1 MKNNKIILAGGS
13 GFIGNALANY
23 FGTDNE
29 IVILSRNSKS
39 NVNNAFR
46 EFELK
51 EATKKN
57 LRFVYWD
64 GLHAGPWYKEI
75 DDANL
80 VINLAGKSVNC
91 RYNERNKK
99 EIFDSRVNATKA
111 VGEAIRNAVVPPQ
124 LWINAASATIYKH
137 ATKHAWDEYNGE
149 YENDF
154 SVQVCKLWEKTFFGQ
169 RAAFTRK
176 VALRMAVT
184 LGTGGVMIP
193 YLNLC
198 KFGLG
203 GKQGNG
209 RQMFSWV
216 HAEDICRVV
225 EFMWQHKE
233 LEGVFNVS
241 SPNPVNN
248 ETFMRLLRKS
258 AGHTCGLP
266 AYAWMLKI
274 GAMLIGTETELLL
287 KSRWVLPTK
296 LLENGFTFQYS
307 MIEEAFKNI
316 VEQLPG
322 KAYHLFK

>member
-1 MKNNKIILAGGS
+1 MKNIKFILAGGS
-13 GFIGNALANY
+13 GFIGNALTNY
-23 FGTDNE
+23 FGADNE
-29 IVILSRNSKS
+29 IVILSRSSKS

-51 EATKKN
+51 EEARKN

-64 GLHAGPWYKEI
+64 GQHTDAWCKEI
-75 DDANL
+75 DGANL
-80 VINLAGKSVNC
+80 VINLSGKSVNC

-111 VGEAIRNAVVPPQ
+111 IGEAISKAVVPPQ

-137 ATKHAWDEYNGE
+137 ATTQAWDEYNGE

-154 SVQVCKLWEKTFFGQ
+154 SVQVCKLWEKTFFEQ
-169 RAAFTRK
+169 RTAFTRK

-198 KFGLG
+198 KCGLG
-203 GKQGNG
+203 GKQGTG
-209 RQMFSWV
+209 KQMFSWV
-216 HAEDICRVV
+216 HEEDICRVV

-233 LEGVFNVS
+233 PEGVFNVS

-266 AYAWMLKI
+266 AYEWMLNI
-274 GAMLIGTETELLL
+274 GALLIGTETELLL

-296 LLENGFTFQYS
+296 LLEKGFIFRYNN
-307 MIEEAFKNI
+307 IEEAFQNI
-316 VEQLPG
+316 IEQLPRN
-322 KAYHLFK
+322 AYRLI